1 MLFGYAKNKL
11 KKNRNGE
18 YGIPLGINKNYIKEK
33 DAVKNL
39 NGLQNWQ
46 REQSE
51 NYLNRR
57 SELLAKNFEK
67 TLLYFGTRIP
77 SQAMQSGMSLKVV
90 TFIGN
95 GGNQVFI
102 PGAMH

>member
-1 MLFGYAKNKL
+1 MENMEFLWEF
-11 KKNRNGE
+11 
-18 YGIPLGINKNYIKEK
+18 KEK

-46 REQSE
+46 REQSK

-90 TFIGN
+90 TFVGN